1 MKNKILVLISGILIF
16 LGVMSFGKNIYFK
29 NIMEKELSRSLKQNI
44 TISKADV
51 NLFNNTFVLENI
63 YFTKNDI
70 LIKNIKTE
78 MDLKAFFKNKKRFTI
93 NSIVFKDIFFSQNI
107 DIKESTLKKNIITL
121 NKPEITNDKADQFI
135 DEIDKQTKG
144 TKGLTTFLKSTFNNE
159 TFSKNTSQN
168 LFQFLL
174 KNIDFIDVVI
184 QKEVNILLKNKVVS
198 FSQKSKE
205 FILYLKNFKN
215 NDTEILIENIIF
227 SGNIDNIIF
236 SGEFK
241 NFNSNLSK
249 NNSIPLKFSLAEIDG
264 EGKGE
269 IYGDFNINSLHAQIF
284 IKLFNFNI
292 KSFKNLNQYISDA
305 TLTSEQLLTVNGT
318 HINIDGT
325 TNFKNPIFDKKF
337 INASTKLDSFKKIL
351 LSKLIN
357 LAESKDYN
365 LSISSNFSTTTEIV
379 SIKTNLPAEIKRGLI
394 SERSTFSSFL
404 EDEIKA
410 ESKNIINEKTN
421 KIKSFFKNI
430 F

>member
-1 MKNKILVLISGILIF
+1 
-16 LGVMSFGKNIYFK
+16 
-29 NIMEKELSRSLKQNI
+29 
-44 TISKADV
+44 
-51 NLFNNTFVLENI
+51 
-63 YFTKNDI
+63 
-70 LIKNIKTE
+70 
-78 MDLKAFFKNKKRFTI
+78 
-93 NSIVFKDIFFSQNI
+93 
-107 DIKESTLKKNIITL
+107 
-121 NKPEITNDKADQFI
+121 
-135 DEIDKQTKG
+135 
-144 TKGLTTFLKSTFNNE
+144 
-159 TFSKNTSQN
+159 
-168 LFQFLL
+168 
-174 KNIDFIDVVI
+174 
-184 QKEVNILLKNKVVS
+184 
-198 FSQKSKE
+198 
-205 FILYLKNFKN
+205 
-215 NDTEILIENIIF
+215 
-227 SGNIDNIIF
+227 
-236 SGEFK
+236 
-241 NFNSNLSK
+241 
-249 NNSIPLKFSLAEIDG
+249 
-264 EGKGE
+264 
-269 IYGDFNINSLHAQIF
+269 AQIF